1 MITSTDQPDFS
12 SQFIIEIYLHHLIEW
27 FALTNLITEFDRKAK
42 HTIRLFFFCSNR
54 ETPFL
59 RFHNIHIRS
68 YSNFKNAYNLC
79 NNLCMVYSTIHLH
92 KCHFLFHLHWVNRC
106 ESEREM
112 ETNKKSILTV
122 PLNRFFRLFDCS
134 IPNELLQPY

>member
-42 HTIRLFFFCSNR
+42 HTIRLFFLYR

-59 RFHNIHIRS
+59 RFHNIHIR
-68 YSNFKNAYNLC
+68 
-79 NNLCMVYSTIHLH
+79 MQ
-92 KCHFLFHLHWVNRC
+92 LF
-106 ESEREM
+106 
-112 ETNKKSILTV
+112 
-122 PLNRFFRLFDCS
+122 
-134 IPNELLQPY
+134 